1 MINGGNASVYVTDM
15 DRAVAFY
22 TDSVGLKLKNR
33 VGTTWAE
40 IDAGKGLIIGLHMA
54 APPDTVAAGTIGAIN
69 IELAVNEPM
78 EVVIETL
85 TQRGVEFTGPIK
97 EYEAVRIA
105 SFYDPDRNVIVLGQV
120 LIS

>member
-1 MINGGNASVYVTDM
+1 MINGGNASVYVSDM
-15 DRAVAFY
+15 DRAVTFW
-22 TDSVGLKLKNR
+22 TDAVGLKLKNR

-40 IDAGKGLIIGLHMA
+40 IDAGNGLIIGLHPGN
-54 APPDTVAAGTIGAIN
+54 PPDTATPGAIGAIN
-69 IELAVNEPM
+69 IELKVTEPM
-78 EVVIETL
+78 EVVVEAL

-97 EYEAVRIA
+97 NYEAVRIA